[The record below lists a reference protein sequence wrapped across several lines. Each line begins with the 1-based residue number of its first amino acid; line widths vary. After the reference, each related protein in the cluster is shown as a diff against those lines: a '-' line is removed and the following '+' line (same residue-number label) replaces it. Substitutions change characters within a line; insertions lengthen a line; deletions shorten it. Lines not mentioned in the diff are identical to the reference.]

1 MISNGISEP
10 AHLNNPEN
18 LSEGAYPAE
27 NLQKLV
33 HSFFGFHEDPFNNTP
48 DPDFFYMS
56 QGHREALLN
65 MLFGVYQRKG
75 FIVVSGEIG
84 AGKTTLC
91 RHLLRQLP
99 ASCKTAVVFN
109 PEVSTTCLLA
119 SIVKDFGIK
128 CSRRSKGDYFQALDR
143 FLIDGLPSKQNACII
158 IDEAQWLK
166 PRALEQL
173 RLLTNLETTKQKL
186 LQIILIGQP
195 ELKDMLKH
203 KDLTQVRQRI
213 GVYSHLNGLT
223 LEETKSYI
231 RHRLEKAGKQES
243 TLNFEDEMIAH
254 IHGLSRGIPR
264 LINILCDRALL
275 AAFSKETRQIT
286 LQLKEAV
293 DEMAFVCEG

>member
-1 MISNGISEP
+1 MTFNGISEP
-10 AHLNNPEN
+10 AQQTNTDALP
-18 LSEGAYPAE
+18 SGAYPAE
-27 NLQKLV
+27 NLQNLV
-33 HSFFGFHEDPFNNTP
+33 HSFFGFKEDPFNNTP

-56 QGHREALLN
+56 DGHREALLN

-128 CSRRSKGDYFQALDR
+128 CSRRTKGDYFQALDR
-143 FLIDGLPSKQNACII
+143 FLIEGLPAKQNACII
-158 IDEAQWLK
+158 IDEAQWLN

-195 ELKDMLKH
+195 ELKDLLKH
-203 KDLTQVRQRI
+203 KDLVQVRQRI

-223 LEETKSYI
+223 FEETKSYI
-231 RHRLEKAGKQES
+231 RHRLEKASVQEPS
-243 TLNFEDEMIAH
+243 VSFDDEIIAH

-264 LINILCDRALL
+264 LINILCDRAIL
-275 AAFSKETRQIT
+275 AGFTKETRQIT
-286 LQLKEAV
+286 IELKDAV
-293 DEMAFVCEG
+293 DEMAFVCER